1 MCGLKTFVVLN
12 IHLLKFISVEEACV
26 AKQLTP

>member
-1 MCGLKTFVVLN
+1 MDHPFYNLFIVFLIDIN
-12 IHLLKFISVEEACV
+12 NLLEACV